1 MAREQ
6 KTSFNISSVP
16 VAKYGSSYQHQKP
29 EHRAKLN
36 YIHSDR
42 SQLNESWHRD
52 IQENGRPKTLRN
64 YLADTKRIVK
74 AKTGRAMQKK
84 AEDYVIG
91 EAVVVIDEK
100 TTMEELQLLG
110 KKMED
115 RYGWTCVQIH
125 IHKDEGYL
133 GKRTKEMKHR
143 EGKYNLHAHMFF
155 ITTNLANGKSWKRK
169 RGEGSV
175 MQDITAQTLNLTRGV
190 RKSEQTNEVKETL
203 NVIEFK
209 EDQALKNLERIEQE
223 KADIQ
228 ETLKNDRKELNEIK
242 EEKDTLDC
250 EVYDLRK
257 NKRILEDD
265 VKELEYLIRKNEE
278 VQDKQYSDIINKHKS
293 KGLFGTSIDYEAVSD
308 ELAQQIKDNAVATIR
323 NDFVD
328 VRKARIERNKAVDDR
343 EAERRRYKILE
354 REFNEF
360 KSNIIEKIGKAFE
373 IFLDD
378 MRRYKDNLLMAINL
392 WHGGVEYNETKTEE
406 YTADKKG
413 MKFLING
420 ETIDVREEKWRQK
433 CSAAYNRA
441 FLNGNTPQ
449 WIDHWAKLIEKEN
462 SREAQE
468 KKLEE
473 FEKIASRGQSRGIR
487 R

>member
-6 KTSFNISSVP
+6 KTSFNICSVP
-16 VAKYGSSYQHQKP
+16 VAKYGSAYQHQKP

-52 IQENGRPKTLRN
+52 VQENGRPKTLRN

-74 AKTGRAMQKK
+74 ARTGRAMQKK
-84 AEDYVIG
+84 AEDNVIG

-133 GKRTKEMKHR
+133 GKRTEEMKHR

-155 ITTNLANGKSWKRK
+155 ITTNLDNGKSWKRK

-175 MQDITAQTLNLTRGV
+175 MQDITATTLNLTRGV
-190 RKSEQTNEVKETL
+190 KKSEQTNEVKETL

-209 EDQALKNLERIEQE
+209 EDQARKNLERIESE

-228 ETLKNDRKELNEIK
+228 ETLKNDREELKGVK

-265 VKELEYLIRKNEE
+265 VKQLEYLIQKNED
-278 VQDKQYSDIINKHKS
+278 VQDEQYRDIINKHKS
-293 KGLFGTSIDYEAVSD
+293 KGLFGSSVDYKAVSE
-308 ELAQQIKDNAVATIR
+308 ELAQQIKDNAVAKIR

-328 VRKARIERNKAVDDR
+328 VRKYR
-343 EAERRRYKILE
+343 AERDKALADKKELIEVSSKLFVKFE
-354 REFNEF
+354 NF
-360 KSNIIEKIGKAFE
+360 KKEIIEGLGNRFQRFWTDMKRAIDDLTMAVRLWSGEKETIGKDEF
-373 IFLDD
+373 
-378 MRRYKDNLLMAINL
+378 
-392 WHGGVEYNETKTEE
+392 
-406 YTADKKG
+406 TADKERCKL
-413 MKFLING
+413 LING
-420 ETIDVREEKWRQK
+420 DTIDEIQERWQAKCEDVCKRALERNPKQWVEHWIGKINKQQTKEEKERM
-433 CSAAYNRA
+433 
-441 FLNGNTPQ
+441 L
-449 WIDHWAKLIEKEN
+449 D
-462 SREAQE
+462 
-468 KKLEE
+468 E
-473 FEKIASRGQSRGIR
+473 FDKIASRGQIRGIR